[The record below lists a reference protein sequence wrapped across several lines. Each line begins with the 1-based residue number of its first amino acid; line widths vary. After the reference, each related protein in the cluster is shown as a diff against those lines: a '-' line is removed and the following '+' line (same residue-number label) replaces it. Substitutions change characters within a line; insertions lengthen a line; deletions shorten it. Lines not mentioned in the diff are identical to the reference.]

1 MTHTRDVTAIL
12 VSWSE
17 GRREALDELVPLI
30 YDELHRIAA
39 RYLRQERAEHTL
51 QPTALVHEAWLRLID
66 QQNVNWQ
73 NRAHFFGVSAELM
86 RRILVD
92 HARRKKAEKRGGGAA
107 TVVLDENIEWSARR
121 DLDLVDLDDA
131 LEALAKLDP
140 QQSKVV
146 EMRFFG
152 GLSVEETAE
161 ALGVSPTTVKR
172 EWRMARAWL
181 LRELEKPA
189 R

>member
-1 MTHTRDVTAIL
+1 MANTHDLTEIL
-12 VSWSE
+12 VRWSE
-17 GRREALDELVPLI
+17 GRREALDQLIPLI

-39 RYLRQERAEHTL
+39 RYLRQERSEHTL
-51 QPTALVHEAWLRLID
+51 QPTALVHEAWIRLID
-66 QQNVNWQ
+66 QKNVTWQ

-107 TVVLDENIEWSARR
+107 TVALDENIEWSDHR

-131 LEALAKLDP
+131 LQALATVDP

-161 ALGVSPTTVKR
+161 ALGVSGTTVKR

-181 LRELEKPA
+181 LRELEKTA
-189 R
+189 H